1 MGKGAQKVKETKE
14 QKQYAKVAAEQWNR
28 YQDAFVDVENEYI
41 RQAHEMGDEQNYDK
55 ITGAVN
61 TTSNSAT
68 STALNHVQKGLSSRG
83 INPNTGKA
91 TSITSDIVTDGSNKE
106 SQTAAQGNHN
116 VTQRHVGSLQ
126 NVVAMGQGQKTTS
139 IAGLQDIASASGLAA
154 RSNAMTKASEASIPA
169 AAAGIAAAYYGNQ
182 LGAKAGADTV
192 TPQVEVTS

>member
-1 MGKGAQKVKETKE
+1 MGKGAQKVEETRE

-41 RQAHEMGDEQNYDK
+41 RQAHSMGDEKNYDK
-55 ITGAVN
+55 ITEAAN

-116 VTQRHVGSLQ
+116 VTQRYTGNLQ
-126 NVVAMGQGQKTTS
+126 NVVAMGQGQKTTAT
-139 IAGLQDIASASGLAA
+139 AGLQDIASASGLAA

-169 AAAGIAAAYYGNQ
+169 AAAGIAASYYGSEY
-182 LGAKAGADTV
+182 GKKPVSDDV
-192 TPQVEVTS
+192 TTQPES